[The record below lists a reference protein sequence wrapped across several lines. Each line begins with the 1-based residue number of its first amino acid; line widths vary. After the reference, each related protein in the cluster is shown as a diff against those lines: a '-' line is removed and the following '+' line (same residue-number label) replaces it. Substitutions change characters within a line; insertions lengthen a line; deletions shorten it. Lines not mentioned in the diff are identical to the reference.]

1 MRFAVPQFI
10 EHQAKIIG
18 PMTFGQFIYVAV
30 AGGVCFILYFII
42 PFSFFIG
49 ACVVILGGAGAL
61 AFLKINGRELPSVL
75 GSFLKFNFMP
85 KMYIWKKKDV
95 PIKRMETK
103 ISSEEELSLEVSG
116 GQLKKIKTKI
126 ESGTK

>member
-1 MRFAVPQFI
+1 
-10 EHQAKIIG
+10 
-18 PMTFGQFIYVAV
+18 MTFGQFIYVAV